1 MQNKKSVKMVEQ
13 YPECEKL
20 AKVSKLSN
28 GIGEFLNWL
37 REDKDITLF
46 QWNDKD
52 NNGEAKFVDK
62 NGDPTIPSHYSF
74 DETED
79 SDFLNPEY
87 ETFPKGYYRVFTPFN
102 QLLAQYFD
110 IDMNKVEKE
119 RRQMLDELQKGIN
132 NLT

>member
-1 MQNKKSVKMVEQ
+1 MNKSTKELVEK

-28 GIGEFLNWL
+28 GIGEFLDWL
-37 REDKDITLF
+37 REDKNIDLF
-46 QWNDKD
+46 QWTDKD
-52 NNGEAKFVDK
+52 DNGKPKFV
-62 NGDPTIPSHYSF
+62 NETGDPTIPSHYSF
-74 DETED
+74 DEKED

-87 ETFPKGYYRVFTPFN
+87 ETFPEGYCRVYTPF
-102 QLLAQYFD
+102 QKLLAQYFD

-119 RRQMLDELQKGIN
+119 RRELLDELQKGIN